1 MDTDTKYQCP
11 LFLFKIANIQK
22 SLNHCIIT
30 LNNSHSLF
38 VENLNT
44 EFILNCKLNF
54 STIINHIIC
63 METDSLKDKLLKL
76 NDYSIDTLTA
86 LACIQARNKIKIN
99 VFKFLFDNFIKKTN
113 L

>member
-1 MDTDTKYQCP
+1 
-11 LFLFKIANIQK
+11 
-22 SLNHCIIT
+22 
-30 LNNSHSLF
+30 
-38 VENLNT
+38 
-44 EFILNCKLNF
+44 
-54 STIINHIIC
+54 

-99 VFKFLFDNFIKKTN
+99 VFKFLCDNFIKKTI

>member
-1 MDTDTKYQCP
+1 
-11 LFLFKIANIQK
+11 
-22 SLNHCIIT
+22 
-30 LNNSHSLF
+30 
-38 VENLNT
+38 
-44 EFILNCKLNF
+44 
-54 STIINHIIC
+54 
-63 METDSLKDKLLKL
+63 METDSLKDKLIKL